1 MRLCVLIAWLFLA
14 SPLQAASGDN
24 TTRAVGGSSSLS
36 FQAAIEAG
44 EVSNEDSEFCYTTTG
59 ISYFSNWS
67 TSLALPPPFDFPPS
81 LVAYGLNLLLKFCPP
96 LVTIPPATAIDPAG
110 ACSVELGVETAAAP
124 RIDHVFW
131 VPTRGSTAWG
141 GLGKV
146 GAQHMN
152 SEVELTLFDH
162 TGLDSEAGISFP
174 IGRHQVT
181 WRGNTM
187 VSALDKAFIYVP
199 GIPSGTR
206 WKKAI
211 DTFVDVGVEAGLIAA
226 DVVLE
231 GERHGIWNDETQ
243 LLNVL
248 DLVPP
253 SVSVSQPSITLE
265 ANAFGG
271 ATLYFYRDV
280 IEDLVL
286 ASDNC
291 GRPVSISYSQNYFPV
306 DQVTNLFITAT
317 DLGPNELGQSNSD
330 TTQLQVMVEDTVP
343 PVLRLPENRVLETAG
358 ASAVVVLGQADVFDF
373 VDDAPTVEHDAL
385 SQPGVMDL
393 GGGEFEFP
401 LGLTEVT
408 WTALDASGNMDSGI
422 QTINVKALGTNMA
435 PVAFGDTVA
444 TQTEVITEI
453 LLEANDS
460 DADPL
465 NFRITDEPDH
475 GSLISPLLPVF
486 IEDYRQEVGA
496 APPGEVYRC
505 QPGRPANELAWPHA
519 VSVTEDGFS
528 YILDVGSDLPIPNA
542 QFTTC
547 ESFVFNRWPE
557 YRIHKLAPDGAHLAS
572 IDLPELGG
580 HYFGGTLSIDEQ
592 AGTLLYA
599 AALYPENNAIYV
611 ISLDTLEILEI
622 IPFTIHYNEAWK
634 GILTSDDILVHMAGT
649 DELYFHDLRQQ
660 RIVSPENEAARIQ
673 PFPPGEFHT
682 DIVFDS
688 EGNLYVKSE
697 GPLLKYAP
705 YSFDEDGNFVPG
717 ELIGWMGACN
727 AGPGCDVANGRS
739 RGFSCTFATC
749 TWESTFGDV
758 DKNIPG
764 RSLGV
769 SLAVDPLDN
778 LYVGG
783 ANIQRFTPTGLFSGI
798 AYPDC
803 PTEQRCFV
811 LGDFGGA
818 FSLFVNEHHLYT
830 VDPDFELFHVFQTSV
845 ITPLDD
851 DTASVKYLSE
861 WAFNAQDSFS
871 FSAGDGL
878 TESAPA
884 QVTIN
889 VARQFR
895 APVAY
900 ADRRQTLAEDTPT
913 ALMLDGYDPDGPLDT
928 LSFDVLGQPLH
939 GSVAQ
944 QGADWVYTPDADYSG
959 PDQVQ
964 FRVFDGLDY
973 TAPELFFIDVQ
984 PVNDAPV
991 VTLNE
996 PPDAG
1001 RGYDVGLTA
1010 GFTDAD
1016 PFDRHRVSVD
1026 WGDGTVELEG
1036 DGPML
1041 SEANGQKGQ
1050 AVMSHAYATSGT
1062 FSVEVCITDNIVL
1075 VDDVKQVS
1083 ITSLQTC
1090 AMDSID
1096 VSAKADTAPG
1106 NSLADTLAEFVTYTY
1121 TISVANNAPESGAAI
1136 GTTGITLDH
1145 TIENA
1150 TIVGFTPG
1158 ITGIA
1163 GTCSDSATEVNCT
1176 VAALAPDTAFA
1187 AEITIMPDPGIGI
1200 GDSMEFVTAVSANE
1214 PDPYPE
1220 NTLFDTVTLV
1230 PGADFVV
1237 SERRDLPDASFDG
1250 TCATAETG
1258 KCSLRAAVD
1267 EANNSDASENVIQL
1281 GLGNYALS
1289 KDEGTGLYFDNPVT
1303 IRGLGPGKTALYMP
1317 KGSMDVSYTTLTL
1330 EDLTL
1335 EGSADGPLYAL
1346 YGGLNLDNVVL
1357 RQNQSSLSV
1366 VTLLL
1371 SSVDIRNS
1379 ALVQNTGTAGA
1390 PILLND
1396 SSVVDLTNVS
1406 ILDNSTDGPVLEQT
1420 TGDFEP
1426 ASGSL
1431 THVTAAGNTA
1441 ATLLYVDAGPLQVAN
1456 SVLSDNAVESLAGC
1470 AGDGQVV
1477 GNGGNVL
1484 ATQAGCFDETGAS
1497 VMTDQPMLEPL
1508 QNFGDG
1514 QFGRMPL
1521 TGSPAIDFAQPGPCP
1536 PNDQLGRSRP
1546 YDGDTSGTA
1555 ECDAGALE
1563 FLPDWIFDNG
1573 FEM

>member
-1 MRLCVLIAWLFLA
+1 MTA
-14 SPLQAASGDN
+14 PLQAAEGGN
-24 TTRAVGGSSSLS
+24 TVRAVGKSSPLR
-36 FQAAIEAG
+36 FQAAIEAQG
-44 EVSNEDSEFCYTTTG
+44 SNEDNQFCYTTTG
-59 ISYFSNWS
+59 VSYFSNWS
-67 TSLALPPPFDFPPS
+67 TSLALPPPFDFAPS

-96 LVTIPPATAIDPAG
+96 LVTVPPAMAIDPAG
-110 ACSVELGVETAAAP
+110 ACSVELEVNASAAP

-131 VPTRGSTAWG
+131 VPTRGSTSWG
-141 GLGKV
+141 SLGKV
-146 GAQHMN
+146 GAEHMN
-152 SEVELTLFDH
+152 SEVELTLLDH
-162 TGLDSEAGISFP
+162 TGSYTGNGISFP

-187 VSALDKAFIYVP
+187 LSALDEAFIYVP
-199 GIPSGTR
+199 GIPAGTR

-211 DTFVDVGVEAGLIAA
+211 ATFVEVGVEAGLIAA
-226 DVVLE
+226 DVAVD
-231 GERHGIWNDETQ
+231 GDAHGVINDQ
-243 LLNVL
+243 IQSINVL

-253 SVSVSQPSITLE
+253 SVSVSQPSLTLE

-271 ATLYFYRDV
+271 ATLYFYRAV

-291 GRPVSISYSQNYFPV
+291 SRPVSISYSQSYFPV
-306 DQVTNLFITAT
+306 DQVTSLFITAS
-317 DLGPNELGQSNSD
+317 DLGPNDLGQSNYS

-343 PVLRLPENRVLETAG
+343 PVLRLPENQVLETAG
-358 ASAVVVLGQADVFDF
+358 VSAVVVLGQADVFDF
-373 VDDAPTVEHDAL
+373 VDDEPSVSHDAL
-385 SQPGVMDL
+385 SQPGVSDL
-393 GGGEFEFP
+393 GGGEFTFP

-408 WTALDASGNMDSGI
+408 WTAVDASGNMDSGV
-422 QTINVKALGTNMA
+422 QTINVKALGGNTA

-453 LLEANDS
+453 LLEAYDP

-486 IEDYRQEVGA
+486 IEDYRQEVGT

-505 QPGRPANELAWPHA
+505 QENRPDDELAWPHA
-519 VSVTEDGFS
+519 VSVTEEGFS
-528 YILDVGSDLPIPNA
+528 YILDVGSELPIPNA
-542 QFTTC
+542 LFTTC
-547 ESFVFNRWPE
+547 EAFVFNRWPE
-557 YRIHKLAPDGAHLAS
+557 YRLHKLAPDGTHLAS
-572 IDLPELGG
+572 IDLPPLGG
-580 HYFGGTLSIDEQ
+580 HYFGGTLSIDEA
-592 AGTLLYA
+592 AGTLLFA
-599 AALYPENNAIYV
+599 ADLSPESDAFYV
-611 ISLDTLEILEI
+611 ISLDTFEILEI
-622 IPFTIHYNEAWK
+622 IPFTINYNEAWK
-634 GILTSDDILVHMAGT
+634 GILTKDDILVHMAGT
-649 DELYFHDLRQQ
+649 DELYFHDLRDQ
-660 RIVSPENEAARIQ
+660 RVVSLDNEVARIQ

-705 YSFDEDGNFVPG
+705 YSFDDEGNFMPG

-727 AGPGCDVANGRS
+727 AGPDCDVANGRS
-739 RGFSCTFATC
+739 RGFSCTFETC
-749 TWESTFGDV
+749 TWESTFGDPDPNV
-758 DKNIPG
+758 PG

-783 ANIQRFTPTGLFSGI
+783 ANIQRFTPTGLFAGI

-845 ITPLDD
+845 ISPVDD

-861 WAFNAQDSFS
+861 WAFNAQDSFA
-871 FSAGDGL
+871 FSVGDGL
-878 TESAPA
+878 AESAPA

-900 ADRRQTLAEDTPT
+900 KERRQTVAEDTPT

-944 QGADWVYTPDADYSG
+944 QGEDWVYTPEPDYNG

-964 FRVFDGLDY
+964 FRIFDGLEHSE
-973 TAPELFFIDVQ
+973 PELFFIDVQ
-984 PVNDAPV
+984 QVNDAPV
-991 VTLNE
+991 VTLDE

-1001 RGYDVGLTA
+1001 RGYDVILAA

-1016 PFDRHRVSVD
+1016 PFDRHLVSVD
-1026 WGDGTVELEG
+1026 WGDGTVEEEG

-1041 SEANGQKGQ
+1041 TEANGQLGQ
-1050 AVMSHAYATSGT
+1050 TVMSHAYAASGT
-1062 FSVEVCITDNIVL
+1062 FPVEVCITDNIVL
-1075 VDDVKQVS
+1075 VDDVKQVTAS
-1083 ITSLQTC
+1083 SLQSC

-1096 VSAKADTAPG
+1096 VSVKADTAPG

-1121 TISVANNAPESGAAI
+1121 TIAVANNAPESGAAI
-1136 GTTGITLDH
+1136 GTSGITLDH

-1150 TIVGFTPG
+1150 SIVGSATGPG
-1158 ITGIA
+1158 GF
-1163 GTCSDSATEVNCT
+1163 CSVLATEVNCT
-1176 VAALAPDTAFA
+1176 VASLAPNAVYTT
-1187 AEITIMPDPGIGI
+1187 EITIMPDPGIGI

-1237 SERRDLPDASFDG
+1237 SERRDLSDASSDG
-1250 TCATAETG
+1250 DCATAETG

-1267 EANNSDASENVIQL
+1267 EANSSDAQENVVQL

-1289 KDEGTGLYFDNPVT
+1289 KDEGTGLYFNNPVT
-1303 IRGLGPGKTALYMP
+1303 IRGLGPGKTVLYMP
-1317 KGSMDVSYTTLTL
+1317 EGSLDVSYTTLTL

-1335 EGSADGPLYAL
+1335 EGNTDGPLYAL
-1346 YGGLNLDNVVL
+1346 YGGLELDNVVL
-1357 RQNQSSLSV
+1357 RQNQSSLAII
-1366 VTLLL
+1366 TLFA
-1371 SSVDIRNS
+1371 SNVDIRNTS
-1379 ALVQNTGTAGA
+1379 LVQNSGTSGA
-1390 PILLND
+1390 PIILNN
-1396 SSVVDLTNVS
+1396 SSDVSLTNVS
-1406 ILDNSTDGPVLEQT
+1406 ILENASDGPVLTQT
-1420 TGDFEP
+1420 TTDFNP
-1426 ASGSL
+1426 TSGSL
-1431 THVTAAGNTA
+1431 LHVTAAGNTA
-1441 ATLLYVDAGPLQVAN
+1441 PMLLYVDTGLLQVSN
-1456 SVLSDNAVESLAGC
+1456 SVLSDNATATLAGC
-1470 AGDGQVV
+1470 AGDGTVT

-1484 ATQAGCFDETGAS
+1484 ATQAGCFNETGVS
-1497 VMTDQPMLEPL
+1497 VATNQPMLGPL
-1508 QNFGDG
+1508 QVFGGG
-1514 QFGRMPL
+1514 QHGRMPL
-1521 TGSPAIDFAQPGPCP
+1521 MGSPAIDFAQPGPCP
-1536 PNDQLGRSRP
+1536 PGDQLGTSRP
-1546 YDGDTSGTA
+1546 YDGDMTGTA

-1563 FLPDWIFDNG
+1563 LLPDWIFGDG
-1573 FEM
+1573 FEQWP